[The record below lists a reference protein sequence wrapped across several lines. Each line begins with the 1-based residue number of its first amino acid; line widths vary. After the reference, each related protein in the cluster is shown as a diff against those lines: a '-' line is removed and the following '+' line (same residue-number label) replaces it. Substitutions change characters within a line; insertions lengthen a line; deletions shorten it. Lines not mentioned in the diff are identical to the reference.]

1 MQSNLETKKLL
12 EWYQNNKRNLPFRNT
27 KDPYKIWLSEIM
39 LQQTK
44 VDMMIPYYKRWVKI
58 FPTIKDVAES
68 ELSDLLILWQGLGI
82 MQDAGTFIKQ
92 QKLF

>member
-44 VDMMIPYYKRWVKI
+44 VDTMIPYYKKWVKV
-58 FPTIKDVAES
+58 FPTIKDVAKS
-68 ELSDLLILWQGLGI
+68 ELSDLLIL
-82 MQDAGTFIKQ
+82 F
-92 QKLF
+92 